1 MRDES
6 KEESL
11 DAVRFISKICRSS
24 TVFTT
29 AGFLLRFIGDSYYM
43 FYNFFFI
50 GLLLLLNKRFCCVPA
65 CRFLTNLLFD
75 AVVLFHFVFG
85 HDHSCIRKWCCVSK
99 LFLSFVK
106 AYRLC
111 SCAMLFRVFSSCF
124 MLKCFWCECL
134 FFSHLAVVAVVSRC
148 FNSFLHLEMRLQI
161 VYCGLCTVC
170 LWLCVCV
177 CLCVRCTWRG
187 LCFL

>member
-29 AGFLLRFIGDSYYM
+29 AGFLLRIIGDSYYM

-50 GLLLLLNKRFCCVPA
+50 GLLLLLNNKRFCCVPA
-65 CRFLTNLLFD
+65 CRFLNNLLFD

-85 HDHSCIRKWCCVSK
+85 HDHSCIRKWRCVSK

-106 AYRLC
+106 ACRIC
-111 SCAMLFRVFSSCF
+111 SFAMLFRVFF
-124 MLKCFWCECL
+124 
-134 FFSHLAVVAVVSRC
+134 
-148 FNSFLHLEMRLQI
+148 RLL
-161 VYCGLCTVC
+161 YA
-170 LWLCVCV
+170 
-177 CLCVRCTWRG
+177 
-187 LCFL
+187 

>member
-6 KEESL
+6 TEESL

-29 AGFLLRFIGDSYYM
+29 AGFLLRFIGDSCYM

-50 GLLLLLNKRFCCVPA
+50 GLLLLVNKMFCCVPA

-75 AVVLFHFVFG
+75 AIVLFHFVFG
-85 HDHSCIRKWCCVSK
+85 HDHSCIRKWRCVSK

-106 AYRLC
+106 ACRNC
-111 SCAMLFRVFSSCF
+111 SFAMLFP
-124 MLKCFWCECL
+124 
-134 FFSHLAVVAVVSRC
+134 FFQVALC
-148 FNSFLHLEMRLQI
+148 FNVFVVNACSFL
-161 VYCGLCTVC
+161 TW
-170 LWLCVCV
+170 LWWLLSLAASIRFCI
-177 CLCVRCTWRG
+177 WK
-187 LCFL
+187 